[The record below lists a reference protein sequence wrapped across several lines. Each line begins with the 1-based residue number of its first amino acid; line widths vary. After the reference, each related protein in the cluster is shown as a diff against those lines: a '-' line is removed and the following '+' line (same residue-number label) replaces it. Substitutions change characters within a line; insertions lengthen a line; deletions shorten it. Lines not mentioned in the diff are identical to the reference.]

1 MRKKK
6 SSDASDPF
14 GLALD
19 YPHQNFEIF
28 YAVDFP
34 SLADTHTRRILI
46 FY

>member
-1 MRKKK
+1 MRKKNPQMPQMYL
-6 SSDASDPF
+6 DA
-14 GLALD
+14 LE